1 MKKVEI
7 EIQLLIRFYD
17 SFFFGGGTGKGE
29 IQSYLLKDIHGFPYI
44 SGAALKGCIAEYA
57 AALSKLVP
65 AFNNG
70 EKIFGTGGIQQ
81 GSMVFEN
88 GILTDKSDYYELQ
101 DSLVGVRTGVSVS
114 RYTKAKK
121 EGQLYTMETCGLSG
135 KLVFQSS
142 IHGFLDEDTYRKDI
156 AHLVAAVRL
165 IYSLGGKCTSGLGW
179 LEGPVTCCVKK
190 GPRGYDTNSSEQ
202 ELIGTEEINQWIR
215 EQIGGKKCTG

>member
-17 SFFFGGGTGKGE
+17 SFFFGGGTGRGD
-29 IQSYLLKDIHGFPYI
+29 IQAYLLRDIHGFPYI

-65 AFNNG
+65 AFSNG

-81 GSMVFEN
+81 GSMFFEN
-88 GILTDKSDYYELQ
+88 GILVGKSDYYDLSDYLSQ
-101 DSLVGVRTGVSVS
+101 VRTGVSIS

-121 EGQLYTMETCGLSG
+121 EGQLYTVETCGQGG
-135 KLVFQSS
+135 KMVFQSS
-142 IHGFLDEDTYRKDI
+142 IHGFMDEDTYQRDI

-165 IYSLGGKCTSGLGW
+165 IYSLGGKSSSGLGW
-179 LEGPVTCCVKK
+179 LQEPVTCCVKK
-190 GPRGYDTNSSEQ
+190 GPRGYDADSSEQ
-202 ELIGTEEINQWIR
+202 ELIETEEINQWIR
-215 EQIGGKKCTG
+215 DQIGGKKCTG